1 MELFKNSGMI
11 NLKSYEFPEIILINF
26 SYEED
31 GKKYDTSKIFNVIP
45 IKLVLIQ
52 KSLSNNTINP
62 DTKVTFEFEAKYSDN
77 TLKNINDKTKIELAA
92 GNPNLIKEI
101 EKNSITFNAP
111 LTREE
116 SLTLMATYFDDD
128 FISENKSIFFVVN
141 VIKD

>member
-1 MELFKNSGMI
+1 MVFI
-11 NLKSYEFPEIILINF
+11 DY
-26 SYEED
+26 
-31 GKKYDTSKIFNVIP
+31 TIFN
-45 IKLVLIQ
+45 LVK
-52 KSLSNNTINP
+52 KSDIANSNEVASFTLQWDNTINP